1 MVVIQRVDHGHWAWQ
16 RPFDRLTGE
25 LTQITRVLHEDR
37 FLALHGAHHGW
48 NTGLIAVTN
57 FHDLAFGKIHPAE
70 MLDEGGDK
78 VLPRLLAVADNIDP
92 GTQLVVERQTQGIAL
107 AGQ

>member
-1 MVVIQRVDHGHWAWQ
+1 MVVIQRVDHGHRARK

-25 LTQITRVLHEDR
+25 LPQITRVLHEDR
-37 FLALHGAHHGW
+37 FLALHGAHHRW

-70 MLDEGGDK
+70 VLDEGGDK

-92 GTQLVVERQTQGIAL
+92 GPQLVVEG
-107 AGQ
+107 